1 MNTLS
6 FSAQDF
12 HRALQTLAALQRSGS
27 LLNELGGLQPEA
39 CWDKRVQRG
48 HSPLEYSLLSS
59 FRNEVILGPSL
70 FLSSHPINPTLASL
84 IVPASLIATLLV
96 LLFSAIHISGL
107 GFNTTIC
114 LCLILDFLLVIT
126 LQIWA
131 SLRSI
136 ITSIAFL

>member
-6 FSAQDF
+6 FAAQDF
-12 HRALQTLAALQRSGS
+12 HRALQTLAALERSGG
-27 LLNELGGLQPEA
+27 LLNELGGLQPEV

-70 FLSSHPINPTLASL
+70 FLSSHPINPKLASL

-107 GFNTTIC
+107 G
-114 LCLILDFLLVIT
+114 L
-126 LQIWA
+126 
-131 SLRSI
+131 
-136 ITSIAFL
+136 